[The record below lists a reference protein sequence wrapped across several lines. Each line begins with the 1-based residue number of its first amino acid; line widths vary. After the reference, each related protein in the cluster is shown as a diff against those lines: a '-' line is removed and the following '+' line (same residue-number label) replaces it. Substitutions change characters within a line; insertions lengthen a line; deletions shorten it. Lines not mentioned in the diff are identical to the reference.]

1 MLQTMTQ
8 TNRSEPL
15 LPDSEV
21 LRRALASVDPSDLLM
36 TYAYLTHDRDLLE
49 RMAPHIRPLFGL
61 EPTAIPDE
69 LVEELRS
76 KAFIA
81 LTTAGAT
88 RGEMP
93 SRELMQRIMSV
104 GMGEQVDDEFVDLL
118 FEQCGFVVPQ
128 ARKSRADRTMPPQG
142 FKVLLVGAG
151 LTGLAA
157 GIKLKEAG
165 YDYIC
170 VEKNADVAGTWL
182 ENVYPGVA
190 VDTPSHFYSY
200 SFHQKA
206 DWNHYF
212 PRGEQVR
219 QYLNGVADH
228 YDLRRNIRFE
238 SVVTTMAFDEASGLW
253 NVTIRDKNG
262 HAEVVQAN
270 AVMVAHGR
278 LNRWSLPD
286 IPGIERFTGPVMHSA
301 GWDRS
306 VDLEGKRIAVIGT
319 GASGAQ
325 IVPNVAPDAGK
336 VTVFMRSRY
345 WVMPNPKISGTVPEE
360 TKWALANIPG
370 FQQWF
375 RFGIYWNASDGY
387 YQHVLRDP
395 AWPDDAPSVSEVNEQ
410 LRQYGLSYMQQKL
423 GHRPDLL
430 EKLTPD
436 FPIFSKRM
444 VLDAGWYDALLRDN
458 VEVENDP
465 IAEILPNG
473 IRTRS
478 GTVHEVDVIACATG
492 FNIARMLGDVQ
503 VTGRDGRSLNEEWG
517 DDDPRAYLGTTV
529 PGYPNLFLVG
539 GPNTGP
545 NHGAGANLVA
555 EAVINYIVECL
566 DLMVARDAATMEPT
580 EQAYRDWNDKIDDQL
595 TRMIWSHPKANSYYN
610 NSAGRVFLS
619 NPFRLVDLWNWTRKP
634 VEEHFLLGR
643 AQN

>member
-1 MLQTMTQ
+1 MLQTETRDIQ
-8 TNRSEPL
+8 AAAL
-15 LPDSEV
+15 LQDSAE
-21 LRRALASVDPSDLLM
+21 LRRALASVDLSDLLM
-36 TYAYLTHDRDLLE
+36 TYTHLTHDLDLLE
-49 RMAPHIRPLFGL
+49 RMAPHIRPLFSP
-61 EPTAIPDE
+61 EPTAIPDA
-69 LVEELRS
+69 LAEELRS
-76 KAFIA
+76 KAHHA
-81 LTTAGAT
+81 LTTPG
-88 RGEMP
+88 GVSGGQP
-93 SRELMQRIMSV
+93 SRDLMRRIMTV
-104 GMGEQVDDEFVDLL
+104 GMGETVDDEFVDLL
-118 FEQCGFVVPQ
+118 FEQCGFDIPVP
-128 ARKSRADRTMPPQG
+128 RKSRVDRSAPPAG
-142 FKVLLVGAG
+142 FKVLLIGAG

-157 GIKLKEAG
+157 GIKLQEAG
-165 YDYIC
+165 YDYVCI
-170 VEKNADVAGTWL
+170 EKNADVAGTWL

-206 DWNHYF
+206 DWDHYF

-228 YDLRRNIRFE
+228 YGLRSHIRFE
-238 SVVTTMAFDEASGLW
+238 TSVIGMIFDEAAAVW
-253 NVTIRDKNG
+253 KVTVKDKAGNE
-262 HAEVVQAN
+262 EVILAN
-270 AVMVAHGR
+270 AVLNAHGR
-278 LNRWSLPD
+278 LNRWSLPN
-286 IPGIERFTGPVMHSA
+286 IPGIESFAGPVMHSA

-306 VDLEGKRIAVIGT
+306 VDLKGKRVAVIGT

-325 IVPNVAPDAGK
+325 IVPNIAPEAEQ

-345 WVMPNPKISGTVPEE
+345 WVMPNPKISGTVPDA
-360 TKWALANIPG
+360 TKWALAHIPG

-395 AWPDDAPSVSEVNEQ
+395 EWPEGIPSVSAVNEQ
-410 LRQYGLSYMQQKL
+410 LRQYGLAYMQQKL

-444 VLDAGWYDALLRDN
+444 VLDAGWFDALQRDN

-465 IAEILPNG
+465 IAEILPHA
-473 IRTRS
+473 IRTKS
-478 GTVHEVDVIACATG
+478 GKLHEVDVIACATG
-492 FNIARMLGDVQ
+492 FNIGKMLGEVQ
-503 VTGRDGRSLNEEWG
+503 VIGRDGRCLNEEWG

-529 PGYPNLFLVG
+529 PGYPNFFMVG

-555 EAVINYIVECL
+555 EAVINYIIECL
-566 DLMVARDAATMEPT
+566 DLMAERKVATIEPT
-580 EQAYRDWNDKIDDQL
+580 EQAYADWNAKIDDQL

-619 NPFRLVDLWNWTRKP
+619 NPFRLVDLWNWTREP
-634 VEEHFLLGR
+634 VEEHFVLS
-643 AQN
+643 